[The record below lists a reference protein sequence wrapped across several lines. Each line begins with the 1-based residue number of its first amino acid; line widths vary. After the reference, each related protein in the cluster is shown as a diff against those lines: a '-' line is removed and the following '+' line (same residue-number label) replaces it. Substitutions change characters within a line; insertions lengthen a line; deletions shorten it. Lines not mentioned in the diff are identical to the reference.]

1 MNVLL
6 DEDEELI
13 KNAAREVLS
22 AKSPPALARSMEKD
36 ELGYSP
42 ELWKMMAQLGWLGL
56 SLPECYGGQGLP
68 IHFSGL
74 VGRELGRHVTPSPFH
89 STVVAASLLARYGS
103 EEVKGRL
110 LPEVIEG
117 RSIATFALQEQ
128 SGRVHPSSIEMTG
141 ELADGHLVLNGTKS
155 FVDNLAV
162 SDWLLVA
169 FRKKTAQGGPTDSLG
184 VALVETGCAGIS
196 SVPLVTTAKDKQ
208 SKVRFDDVRIP
219 TGHLLGG
226 VDGGSHIVRDLLD
239 FAVAM
244 LCAQLAGAT
253 RKDMEIGVEY
263 SKQRIAFGRPIGG
276 FQAIQHLAADMLIA
290 TDAVD
295 MLTFEALWR
304 LGAGLPASMEVSQAK
319 SFASEHCIA
328 VARGSQQI
336 YGGMG
341 FMLECDLQLWYR
353 RIVAWCLRLGSSHEH
368 RERISSALL
377 DRKGLIRL
385 GDTVELDQEIPA
397 MNYTR
402 EGQSR

>member
-1 MNVLL
+1 VNVLL

-22 AKSPPALARSMEKD
+22 AKSPPGLARSMEKD

-42 ELWKMMAQLGWLGL
+42 ELWKLMAQLGWLGL
-56 SLPECYGGQGLP
+56 GLPECYGGQGLP
-68 IHFSGL
+68 LHFWGL

-89 STVVAASLLARYGS
+89 STVVAAALLARYGS
-103 EEVKGRL
+103 AEVKGRL
-110 LPEVIEG
+110 LPAVVEG
-117 RSIATFALQEQ
+117 RSIATFALQEP
-128 SGRVHPSSIEMTG
+128 SGRVDLKSIEMTG
-141 ELADGHLVLNGTKS
+141 EMVGEHLVLNGTKS
-155 FVDNLAV
+155 FVDNMTI
-162 SDWLLVA
+162 SDWMLVA
-169 FRKKTAQGGPTDSLG
+169 FRKKVSPGGPADSLG
-184 VALVETGCAGIS
+184 VALVETDRAGIS
-196 SVPLVTTAKDKQ
+196 SIPLVTTAKDKQ

-219 TGHLLGG
+219 EDHLLGG
-226 VDGGSHIVRDLLD
+226 VDGGSHIARDLLD
-239 FAVAM
+239 TAVAL

-253 RKDMEIGVEY
+253 RRDMEIGVEY
-263 SKQRIAFGRPIGG
+263 SKQRVAFGRPIGG

-295 MLTFEALWR
+295 LLTFEALWR
-304 LGAGLPASMEVSQAK
+304 LGAGLPASVEVSQAK

-353 RIVAWCLRLGSSHEH
+353 RIVAWCLRLGSSYEH
-368 RERISSALL
+368 RQRISSALL

-385 GDTVELDQEIPA
+385 GDTVELDQETPVV
-397 MNYTR
+397 NYAQ
-402 EGQSR
+402 EGQRR